1 VIALL
6 FQITLFKMPSL
17 IVAIAIAA
25 AASSTRVAHA
35 NPTPIG
41 SPGTTLMPFSLRHLP
56 GVSIAE
62 ETLLIEDGKSEQIPS
77 PAPGGKAMD
86 IPCVQYQARY
96 QFQNMTGKP
105 VKIAVGF
112 PVIAYSFV
120 AGGSNGG
127 LTFLNA
133 RYGNTT
139 LIVNETRI
147 PKSMVFPKHMV
158 SKILAD
164 LKSANVVKNVAE
176 SPDFVDLGRLGT
188 SAKSAL
194 AVLLNSRKLSQK
206 QLKQCLSVLD
216 EIAFANGDF
225 SVTGQSLIWYTFEI
239 PLPKGK
245 SETMTVSYKSAVP
258 LGEDYSFSYIL
269 TTAKFWN
276 NKPGSL
282 KVEIE
287 PDREFVKAGGRYQV
301 FPKDKFSNTKTGR
314 FVFES
319 KNKTPAFDIYVKR
332 ISHDS
337 KLP

>member
-1 VIALL
+1 MLRLTIAIAL
-6 FQITLFKMPSL
+6 
-17 IVAIAIAA
+17 AA
-25 AASSTRVAHA
+25 AASSTRLAHA

-41 SPGTTLMPFSLRHLP
+41 SPGTTLMPFSFRHLP

-62 ETLLIEDGKSEQIPS
+62 ETLLIEDGKTEQIPS
-77 PAPGGKAMD
+77 PAPGKKTMD
-86 IPCVQYQARY
+86 VPCVQYHARY
-96 QFQNMTGKP
+96 QFENTTGKP

-120 AGGSNGG
+120 AGGSYGG
-127 LTFLNA
+127 LTFLDA
-133 RYGNTT
+133 KYGNTKLT
-139 LIVNETRI
+139 VKETRI

-164 LKSANVVKNVAE
+164 LKSANVVRSIAE
-176 SPDFVDLGRLGT
+176 SPDFVDLGKLGT
-188 SAKSAL
+188 SAKSART
-194 AVLLNSRKLSQK
+194 VLLNTRKLSRQ
-206 QLKQCLSVLD
+206 QLNKCLSVLD
-216 EIAFANGDF
+216 EIAFAKGDF
-225 SVTGQSLIWYTFEI
+225 SVTGQSLIWYTFDI

-258 LGEDYSFSYIL
+258 LADDYSFSYIL

-287 PDREFVKAGGRYQV
+287 PDRKFVKAGGRYQV
-301 FPKDKFSNTKTGR
+301 FPKDKFSNTRAGR
-314 FVFES
+314 FLFES

-337 KLP
+337 KPY